1 MKHSLFRFV
10 ALVATPVVGQINL
23 YQYGLNSSATLS
35 AACSN
40 ALEAT
45 LQCDPYLYTLATIDH
60 FGPLGN
66 DTFQDQLCQ
75 STCGTSLTT
84 YHNSVS
90 EQCAKDPQPWDGIP
104 AVWAGDILWATYN
117 RTCLKDPKTGV
128 YCTNEIGNIQ
138 TILGETDT
146 SLTALSKDQLCA
158 PCVLNLIQQM
168 QATAYS
174 NYNENHVA
182 DWAAI
187 QQTCQ
192 TGALPTQVQPP
203 ATNITTV
210 PGVDY
215 SEPSNA
221 TCLSN
226 NFYTT
231 VAGDNIQAIAEAQ
244 GVPTGPLRTLNGI
257 FPDGSNL
264 LAGQVLCLPRK
275 CQIYKVQAN
284 DTCASIASAYSISV
298 VDIFTY
304 NPTINRA
311 CSNLIADTN
320 ICIGPSGAQYT
331 PTTIAG
337 VTGTKTNQYATST
350 VTPDGPTASG
360 TTTEC
365 GKYHKVVAGDTCEQI
380 SLQYSITTQLF
391 MAINPSI
398 GQDCSSLPPGVYY
411 CVFPMQDWNST
422 APNANTTTTSTYVTP
437 PTATPT
443 GTTQY
448 CYLWHVVANG
458 DQCSTLEA
466 VYGISFSQLRTW
478 NPQVNADCT
487 NLLLGEAYCVK
498 GDSGPTH
505 TSVSPTPTP
514 TSVPPPGPTQSGIPA
529 TCNKWVMQKDGVYCY
544 DMAVSA
550 GITLDQLYQWNPA
563 LNGDCSGLWAGYAY
577 CIGVSG

>member
-1 MKHSLFRFV
+1 MKPSLFSFV

-75 STCGTSLTT
+75 SACGTSLTM
-84 YHNSVS
+84 YHNTVS

-117 RTCLKDPKTGV
+117 RTCLKDPKTGL

-138 TILGETDT
+138 TMLGETDT
-146 SLTALSKDQLCA
+146 SLRTLSKEQLCA

-174 NYNENHVA
+174 NYNENHV
-182 DWAAI
+182 
-187 QQTCQ
+187 
-192 TGALPTQVQPP
+192 QPP
-203 ATNITTV
+203 ATNITAV

-215 SEPSNA
+215 SDPSN
-221 TCLSN
+221 
-226 NFYTT
+226 
-231 VAGDNIQAIAEAQ
+231 AQ

-298 VDIFTY
+298 VDIFTTVY
-304 NPTINRA
+304 
-311 CSNLIADTN
+311 
-320 ICIGPSGAQYT
+320 

-337 VTGTKTNQYATST
+337 VTGTKTDQYATST

-380 SLQYSITTQLF
+380 SLQYSITTALF

-448 CYLWHVVANG
+448 CYLWHVVVNG

-466 VYGISFSQLRTW
+466 VYGISFSQLQTW

-498 GDSGPTH
+498 GDSGPSH
-505 TSVSPTPTP
+505 TSVSSTPTP

-529 TCNKWVMQKDGVYCY
+529 TCNKWVMQKDGIYCY